1 MKIKK
6 LADLKAGMHVRTS
19 PPARRLDLGDIEM
32 PTSDL
37 VWTITKNDGEQIV
50 LFNERE
56 SAGPLTLPKD
66 HVRIHAFSN
75 DPQGSDGILALNC
88 QIRIKLG
95 QVDCPLIRVK
105 T

>member
-6 LADLKAGMHVRTS
+6 LADLKVGSQVRTS
-19 PPARRLDLGDIEM
+19 PPAKRLGLGDIEM
-32 PTSDL
+32 PTPDL
-37 VWTITKNDGEQIV
+37 VWKITKNDGEEIV

-66 HVRIHAFSN
+66 HVRIHAFHD
-75 DPQGSDGILALNC
+75 DPDGTDGILALNC

-95 QVDCPLIRVK
+95 QVDCSLIRG
-105 T
+105 